1 MTRKS
6 TGRIERD
13 IKLQKAQEA
22 LENNTCWDDLN
33 VISGDANLLM
43 QKHNIITGMMRNKEL
58 CAFLPNVQSVID
70 NGKLLAKDV
79 AALATD
85 LLSLQALH
93 AGKVGGSDD
102 PDVIMH
108 TIGLYEQYSLFLERH
123 EAVVMPTIGAMLEQ
137 FHVAEERLNVAL
149 QAGHDQLVEM
159 AADVDAGISEG
170 EFTEVLPAGTIADQ
184 GLYDKAIADGTLA
197 ELPVVVP
204 GAATPAFA
212 RGETPAVQTMDE
224 AGFMAKH

>member
-33 VISGDANLLM
+33 IVSADANLLM
-43 QKHNIITGMMRNKEL
+43 QKHLIITGMMRNKEL
-58 CAFLPNVQSVID
+58 CAFLPNARSVVD

-79 AALATD
+79 TALSED
-85 LLSLQALH
+85 LLKLQALH
-93 AGKVGGSDD
+93 VDKTGGSDD

-108 TIGLYEQYSLFLERH
+108 TIAIYEQYQLFLERH
-123 EAVVMPTIGAMLEQ
+123 AAIIMPTIGALLEQ
-137 FHVAEERLNVAL
+137 FHIAEERLNVAV
-149 QAGHDQLVEM
+149 QAGHEQLAEM
-159 AADVDAGISEG
+159 IADKEAGIEEG
-170 EFTEVLPAGTIADQ
+170 VFIEVPADAP
-184 GLYDKAIADGTLA
+184 LA
-197 ELPVVVP
+197 VP

-212 RGETPAVQTMDE
+212 RGQAPGIVHVDE
-224 AGFMAKH
+224 AGFVAQ